1 MNDNL
6 PPSLNRFA
14 AELEQAIRRALG
26 ARRDHRLVRLLRA
39 RPRLLAGTT
48 IGAAGTG
55 AVLAIVLGAAG
66 SSPAFA
72 VTRNRDGSY
81 SLTLRSLSAIPAAN
95 RKLSQMG
102 LPATLVQTAANCPT
116 PPPHPVRIPA
126 PSPAPHPLHFR
137 IPPPHPPLRA
147 RIPVPASAVSIPP
160 PISAVP
166 IRPHL
171 RIPPSHPPPH
181 RRIPAPIPLHIQIPL
196 CGPPPLPG
204 GSS

>member
-1 MNDNL
+1 VNDNL

-14 AELEQAIRRALG
+14 AELEQAIRRELG
-26 ARRDHRLVRLLRA
+26 PHRDRRLVRLLRA

-55 AVLAIVLGAAG
+55 VVLAIVLGAAG

-81 SLTLRSLSAIPAAN
+81 SVTLRSLTAIPAAN

-102 LPATLVQTAANCPT
+102 LRATLVQAAANCPT
-116 PPPHPVRIPA
+116 QGPPQPVRIPFPIPA
-126 PSPAPHPLHFR
+126 PRPPLHLQVPSPRPPLHLRFPAPHP
-137 IPPPHPPLRA
+137 
-147 RIPVPASAVSIPP
+147 PV
-160 PISAVP
+160 
-166 IRPHL
+166 H
-171 RIPPSHPPPH
+171 H
-181 RRIPAPIPLHIQIPL
+181 RIPAPIPPHLRIPV

-204 GSS
+204 GNS